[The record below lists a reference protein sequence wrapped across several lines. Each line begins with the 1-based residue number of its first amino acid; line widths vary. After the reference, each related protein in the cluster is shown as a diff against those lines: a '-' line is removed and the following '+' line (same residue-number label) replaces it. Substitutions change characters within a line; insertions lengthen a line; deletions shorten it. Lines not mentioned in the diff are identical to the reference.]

1 MGCEIKTEVK
11 TENESIKAFV
21 VILTVKP
28 YSRIH
33 GMWVTFHM

>member
-1 MGCEIKTEVK
+1 MGCEVNTEVK

-33 GMWVTFHM
+33 GM

>member
-1 MGCEIKTEVK
+1 MSILEYEKNIK

-21 VILTVKP
+21 VILTVNP

-33 GMWVTFHM
+33 GM